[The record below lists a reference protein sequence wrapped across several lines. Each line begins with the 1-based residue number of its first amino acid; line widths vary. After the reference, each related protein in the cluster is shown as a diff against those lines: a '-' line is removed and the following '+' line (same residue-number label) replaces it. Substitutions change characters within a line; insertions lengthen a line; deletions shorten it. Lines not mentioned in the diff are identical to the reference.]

1 VGLVSFT
8 IALRREPFSGSWPT
22 PIGNLLKETVHYQE
36 CLPLSQE
43 FFFNPSH
50 LLAIANLSEGNK
62 FDHLTSI
69 IKQ

>member
-1 VGLVSFT
+1 M
-8 IALRREPFSGSWPT
+8 GSRPT
-22 PIGNLLKETVHYQE
+22 PIRNLLKEIVHYQE
-36 CLPLSQE
+36 CLPLSQDYI
-43 FFFNPSH
+43 FNPSH